1 VGACQF
7 GGLMLLFFSY
17 ARPDRPRVES
27 LVTRLRQAQIDV
39 WLDSDLVGGWP
50 WWDKILGQIR
60 SCDVVVAA
68 VSRASIDSEACR
80 SERDYAARLGKPIL
94 PLALERVPPGLF
106 PVDIARLQV
115 IDYIR
120 PDETAALK
128 LARAIFAYPE
138 GKALPNP
145 LPAQPDM
152 PQTRYSDLND
162 LIRKRTL
169 TREEQLGILVRLEE
183 ALGPT
188 SHEDDRQT
196 AAEMLTTMAQRQDL
210 YEQAARKI
218 ETLQAQVRGG
228 GRRTR
233 QKPPPKAPPPKAPP
247 SQPRPS
253 QPRPSQ
259 TRPAATPG
267 AVNLHRGMAITTAVI
282 TFITIFLAPAGIA
295 ALIYY
300 NRAKAKLGAGDITGA
315 RKDSSRVVAAFWIAV
330 AIWVVI
336 IIVEIAVAA
345 SQKGTTSTAMIIS
358 AVQP

>member
-1 VGACQF
+1 
-7 GGLMLLFFSY
+7 MLLFFSY

-80 SERDYAARLGKPIL
+80 SERDYAARLGKPIV

-106 PVDIARLQV
+106 PADIARIQV

-138 GKALPNP
+138 GRALPNP
-145 LPAQPDM
+145 LPAPPDM
-152 PQTRYSDLND
+152 PQTRYSD

-183 ALGPT
+183 ALGAS

-196 AAEMLTTMAQRQDL
+196 AAEMLGIMAQRQDL

-233 QKPPPKAPPPKAPP
+233 QKPPPKAPPPKPPP

-253 QPRPSQ
+253 QPRP
-259 TRPAATPG
+259 TAAPG
-267 AVNLHRGMAITTAVI
+267 AVNVHRGMAITTAVI
-282 TFITIFLAPAGIA
+282 TFITIFLAPIGVA

-300 NRAKAKLGAGDITGA
+300 NRAKVKLGAGDIAGA
-315 RKDSSRVVAAFWIAV
+315 RKDSSRVAAAFWIAV
-330 AIWVVI
+330 AVWVVL

-345 SQKGTTSTAMIIS
+345 SQHGTTSTAMIIS
-358 AVQP
+358 AGQP

>member
-1 VGACQF
+1 MGACQVWGADAAF
-7 GGLMLLFFSY
+7 LLVRST
-17 ARPDRPRVES
+17 RPATGRV

-80 SERDYAARLGKPIL
+80 SEREYASRLGKPIL
-94 PLALERVPPGLF
+94 PLALEYVPPGLF
-106 PVDIARLQV
+106 PADIARIQV

-145 LPAQPDM
+145 LPAPPGM

-169 TREEQLGILVRLEE
+169 IREEQLGILVRLEE

-188 SHEDDRQT
+188 SHDDDRQT
-196 AAEMLTTMAQRQDL
+196 AAEMLGIMAERPDL

-228 GRRTR
+228 GRRAR

-253 QPRPSQ
+253 QPRP
-259 TRPAATPG
+259 AATPG
-267 AVNLHRGMAITTAVI
+267 AVNVHRGMAITTAVI
-282 TFITIFLAPAGIA
+282 TFITVFLAPIGIA
-295 ALIYY
+295 ALVYY
-300 NRAKAKLGAGDITGA
+300 NRATVKLGVGDIIGE
-315 RKDSSRVVAAFWIAV
+315 RKDSSRVAVAFWIAV
-330 AIWVVI
+330 AI
-336 IIVEIAVAA
+336 
-345 SQKGTTSTAMIIS
+345 
-358 AVQP
+358 